1 MLADRGLIGALKAH
15 VLRALPTVRLETD
28 AALTVARFTPEIEA
42 AVYFCC
48 LEALQNAS
56 KYAPD
61 AQVVLNLSEV
71 DGWLKFTVR
80 DDGPGF
86 LTIGVAGRGGS
97 GLQSMTD
104 RLAALDGALEVAS
117 APGRGTLITGHVPLR
132 TRAADQVDPRIA
144 DQADA
149 SRSGANSALG
159 R

>member
-1 MLADRGLIGALKAH
+1 MLSDRGLIGALKAH
-15 VLRALPTVRLETD
+15 VLRALPAARLETD
-28 AALTVARFTPEIEA
+28 AALTVARFAPEIEV

-48 LEALQNAS
+48 LEALQNAT

-61 AQVVLNLSEV
+61 AQVMLRLSEV
-71 DGWLKFTVR
+71 DGWLKFTVA

-86 LTIGVAGRGGS
+86 LTTTMCSRAGS
-97 GLQSMTD
+97 GLQSMAD

-117 APGRGTLITGHVPLR
+117 APGRGTLITGRVPLR
-132 TRAADQVDPRIA
+132 TRDADQDARRIA

>member
-1 MLADRGLIGALKAH
+1 LADRGLIGALKAH

-28 AALTVARFTPEIEA
+28 AALTVARFAPEIEA

-61 AQVVLNLSEV
+61 AQVVLHLSEV

-80 DDGPGF
+80 DGGPGF
-86 LTIGVAGRGGS
+86 LTTAVSSRGGS
-97 GLQSMTD
+97 GLQSMAD
-104 RLAALDGALEVAS
+104 RLAALDGALDVTS
-117 APGRGTLITGHVPLR
+117 APGRGTLITGRVPLH
-132 TRAADQVDPRIA
+132 TRDADQEEPRVA

-149 SRSGANSALG
+149 SRSGANSAFG